1 MIKYLLL
8 TVVAVFVA
16 VSTQAQVKIDRIII
30 HAGLHMG
37 GVTPASI
44 PREIRSVE
52 SYQPLTPIAVGVELP
67 FYQIN
72 NKLSLST
79 GLNLVN
85 KGMKTKAFAENFKA
99 MIDFEDTP
107 YQNFI
112 GYFTGSVRSN
122 FNNLY
127 LELPINLHYE
137 INQKW
142 SIQGGFAIDR
152 ILSRSFEGGVQNA
165 YIRLGLPTT
174 PKIEI
179 DRATFDVSKQVSKTD
194 LTVHA
199 GAVYALN
206 DTWQIRGIFNY
217 GVWNVVDAPTEHLPI
232 KLHNTF
238 LTLAAGYVLPF

>member
-1 MIKYLLL
+1 
-8 TVVAVFVA
+8 
-16 VSTQAQVKIDRIII
+16 
-30 HAGLHMG
+30 
-37 GVTPASI
+37 
-44 PREIRSVE
+44 
-52 SYQPLTPIAVGVELP
+52 
-67 FYQIN
+67 
-72 NKLSLST
+72 
-79 GLNLVN
+79 
-85 KGMKTKAFAENFKA
+85 

-127 LELPINLHYE
+127 LELPINLHHE

-165 YIRLGLPTT
+165 YIRLGLPAT

-206 DTWQIRGIFNY
+206 DTWQNRGIFNY

-238 LTLAAGYVLPF
+238 LTLAAGYVLSF